1 MTPPL
6 DINNSR
12 AILFV
17 TNSVDNVKQFLTPS
31 DLHNNFF
38 EFPTCSSTTIKTI
51 TRVYREES
59 SGTILLHELVV
70 PAALALLKPL
80 EDNIKPIRLLAVTSG
95 LDRIPIP
102 LRSRFRIIFLDRE
115 TDPLAREFLATK
127 TLKTIPKTPF
137 FYVSLAA
144 LLVDGY
150 TINHDEYNVNSFL
163 KKNIKNIELIGAIL
177 TDIRLCGYNIF
188 WKYHFERLKRCWL
201 WD

>member
-1 MTPPL
+1 
-6 DINNSR
+6 
-12 AILFV
+12 
-17 TNSVDNVKQFLTPS
+17 VKQFLTP
-31 DLHNNFF
+31 LINTNNFF

-51 TRVYREES
+51 TRIYREES

-80 EDNIKPIRLLAVTSG
+80 EDNIKPIKFLAVTSG
-95 LDRIPIP
+95 LDRIPAP

-115 TDPLAREFLATK
+115 TDPLASDFLAK
-127 TLKTIPKTPF
+127 TLKTTPKTSF

-150 TINHDEYNVNSFL
+150 TINHKKYNVNTFL
-163 KKNIKNIELIGAIL
+163 KKNIKNIGLIGAIL

-188 WKYHFERLKRCWL
+188 WEYHFEKLKRGFV